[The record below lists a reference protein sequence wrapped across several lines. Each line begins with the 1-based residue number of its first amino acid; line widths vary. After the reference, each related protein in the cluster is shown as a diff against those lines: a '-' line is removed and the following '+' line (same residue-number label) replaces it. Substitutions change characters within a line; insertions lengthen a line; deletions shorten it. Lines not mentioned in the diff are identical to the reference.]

1 MNIIWNKNLYI
12 HSNVKAELSH
22 IIDDLFDKSNANIY
36 CIIKAL
42 EGTNLYEILSVV
54 ELSNG
59 LYEDKEIEII
69 GIARGKNNIKDVLID
84 VVQNTFCLA

>member
-1 MNIIWNKNLYI
+1 MKITWNRDLFLHN
-12 HSNVKAELSH
+12 NVKTDISD
-22 IIDDLFDKSNANIY
+22 IMSDLFDKKNANVY

-42 EGTNLYEILSVV
+42 ESRNLYEILSVV

-84 VVQNTFCLA
+84 VIEDTFCAV